1 MKMTRYLVKSTIV
14 GALGGLLFGF
24 DTAVIAGT
32 TQQLTTVFHLSS
44 SSLGVTVFS
53 GLVGTVIGALTAGVL
68 GQRIGGR
75 EALRIMAL
83 LYTISALGC
92 AISWSWSSLLV
103 FRLIGGLGIGGSSV
117 LGPVYIAELAPAKW
131 RGRMVGLFQIN
142 VVAGILLAYLSNYL
156 ITLLHLGT
164 LQWRW
169 QLGVAGIP
177 ALLFLIMLYGIPRS
191 SRWLVTQNKTDEALD
206 VLKMMGSPDSEAE
219 LREIMDS
226 IHMERGMAAEPLFI
240 PRYRLP
246 IFLAVTI
253 GMFNQLSGI
262 NAILYYSNSI
272 FAAAGFSQLSGSLQT
287 VLIGAMNFLATLLG
301 MSLIDK
307 VGRKTLLLIG
317 SVGTALCLS
326 GVAAIFFTNTHQNL
340 LVWLLMTYIAFFSIS
355 QGAVIWVYISEV
367 FPNRVRAKGQSLGS
381 SAHWIMNALISLV
394 FPILAAR
401 SGGIP
406 FVFFAAMM
414 ALQFVI
420 VLRFYPEGHLPR
432 TAPTQ
437 TRHQLETKTL
447 RPPSKRGGSYDETHG
462 QDRIAGFTR
471 RGAADLRGRPDRA
484 AGSHQAWHRLPRH
497 PSQPVP
503 GHAVEGAKRGV
514 RPARDC
520 PRDLR
525 ALAVSAARH
534 ACLLVAGTPHLAVA
548 IGALSR
554 LFALALFDERR
565 RSDHIEDEGLSPGQ
579 LQRDAHGLA
588 LPLRGLADGSRVLR
602 LRPRRDLLLHDRLPC
617 SDLRHDGDEASP
629 RRRGDAAVGGVV
641 AKPDDLRDER
651 VELR

>member
-44 SSLGVTVFS
+44 FSLGVTVFS

-92 AISWSWSSLLV
+92 AVSWDWSSLLV

-156 ITLLHLGT
+156 ITLLHLGA

-191 SRWLVTQNKTDEALD
+191 SRWLATQSKTDEALD

-287 VLIGAMNFLATLLG
+287 VLVGAMNFLATLLG

-307 VGRKTLLLIG
+307 LGRKTLLLIG

-340 LVWLLMTYIAFFSIS
+340 LVWLLMAYIAFFSIS

-420 VLRFYPEGHLPR
+420 VLRFYPETKGI
-432 TAPTQ
+432 T
-437 TRHQLETKTL
+437 LE
-447 RPPSKRGGSYDETHG
+447 
-462 QDRIAGFTR
+462 
-471 RGAADLRGRPDRA
+471 
-484 AGSHQAWHRLPRH
+484 
-497 PSQPVP
+497 
-503 GHAVEGAKRGV
+503 
-514 RPARDC
+514 
-520 PRDLR
+520 
-525 ALAVSAARH
+525 
-534 ACLLVAGTPHLAVA
+534 
-548 IGALSR
+548 
-554 LFALALFDERR
+554 
-565 RSDHIEDEGLSPGQ
+565 Q
-579 LQRDAHGLA
+579 LQHKLGIN
-588 LPLRGLADGSRVLR
+588 
-602 LRPRRDLLLHDRLPC
+602 
-617 SDLRHDGDEASP
+617 
-629 RRRGDAAVGGVV
+629 
-641 AKPDDLRDER
+641 
-651 VELR
+651 